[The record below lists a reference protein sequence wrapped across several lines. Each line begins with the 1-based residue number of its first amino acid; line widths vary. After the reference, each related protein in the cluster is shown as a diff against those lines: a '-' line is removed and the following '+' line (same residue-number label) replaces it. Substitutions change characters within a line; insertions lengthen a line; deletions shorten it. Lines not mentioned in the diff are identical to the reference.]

1 MFVDLSPG
9 VIEKPTS
16 HLELYFGG
24 IIDRRRTSEE
34 EKPDIPVDFNDQ
46 LLLPEKTLW
55 CSLFGLLGGWITS
68 CLSLLTSL

>member
-1 MFVDLSPG
+1 MFVDLSAG
-9 VIEKPTS
+9 ILEQHTS
-16 HLELYFGG
+16 HLSLHFRE

-46 LLLPEKTLW
+46 ILLPEKAPW
-55 CSLFGLLGGWITS
+55 RCLFGLLGGRITG

>member
-1 MFVDLSPG
+1 MFVDLSAG
-9 VIEKPTS
+9 ILEKHTS
-16 HLELYFGG
+16 HLSLYFKE

-46 LLLPEKTLW
+46 ILLPEKTPW
-55 CSLFGLLGGWITS
+55 CCLFGLLGGRITS